1 MNSLIEKFLQTRYR
15 QLILFLLRDY
25 DMASKIFCMQ
35 IEIFLFLQGGDQR
48 YSVTNDKKKTLKL
61 ITINQSIVVDNK
73 QCYALSFGTLCIFLC
88 FSFFKQIL
96 SL

>member
-35 IEIFLFLQGGDQR
+35 IEIFLFLQGGNQNIKI
-48 YSVTNDKKKTLKL
+48 ND
-61 ITINQSIVVDNK
+61 
-73 QCYALSFGTLCIFLC
+73 Y
-88 FSFFKQIL
+88 
-96 SL
+96 